1 MDDMLKNGGDF
12 SLALQNS
19 WDGMSLENKMLM
31 YRPDFKWMSDEDRKE
46 MEALITYN
54 RIKDVL

>member
-1 MDDMLKNGGDF
+1 
-12 SLALQNS
+12 
-19 WDGMSLENKMLM
+19 MLM